1 MEVRQTLT
9 QSLRFLLMICLVIGL
24 PSGCSWLAGGNV
36 VDSATVVYTK
46 GSKKHT
52 AAVQIP
58 VTASEVFSAIARLLE
73 RNPDITID
81 NRNDQAFLIEVSQG
95 SRSLTGQVSSLGID
109 HSLLYVWADAG
120 ESGLTGEDLAI
131 SVVERVCD
139 ELGVVYEL
147 VHY

>member
-1 MEVRQTLT
+1 MTDP
-9 QSLRFLLMICLVIGL
+9 LRFLLVLFLVIGL
-24 PSGCSWLAGGNV
+24 PSGCSWLAGGSV
-36 VDSATVVYTK
+36 VESATVVYTK

-58 VTASEVFSAIARLLE
+58 VPAADVFAAMVCILKDKPGVSV
-73 RNPDITID
+73 D
-81 NRNDQAFLIEVSQG
+81 NRNDKAFLVEVSKG
-95 SRSLTGQVSSLGID
+95 SESLTGQVTSLGAD

-139 ELGVVYEL
+139 ELGVEYEL
-147 VHY
+147 VNY